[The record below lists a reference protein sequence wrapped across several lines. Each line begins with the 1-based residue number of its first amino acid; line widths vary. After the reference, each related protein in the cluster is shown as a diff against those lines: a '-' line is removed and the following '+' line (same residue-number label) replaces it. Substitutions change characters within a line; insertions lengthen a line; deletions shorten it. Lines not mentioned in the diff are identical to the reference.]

1 MSTSRIITALPALRS
16 RNFRLLFGGQAVSV
30 IGDALFPVA
39 LAFAVLDLGGSPGQL
54 GLVLAAQGLPLAV
67 LILFAGVWADRLPR
81 QWIMFV
87 SDVGRGLAQ
96 VATAYLLLSGKAEIW
111 HLALLSA
118 VYGVFEAGFRPAAG
132 GLIPQIVDS
141 EHLQQ
146 ANALIG
152 LSLNFGT
159 ILGPVAAGAL
169 IAASGPGE
177 AIAVDAATFAVSAAF
192 LLALKAPR
200 PERRPAAA
208 TTGVAAG
215 AGAGAGAGDEPGL
228 GSASGET
235 FWAELKAGIDE
246 VRRRRWMVTFMPAM
260 SAYHLIALPGVLA
273 LGPVIADRDLGGAGA
288 WGIITSAFGIGTI
301 VGNGVALKLQPSRP
315 MFVASLA
322 TAVASTQPIIIALGD
337 TTAVIAA
344 LELLA
349 GIAVSF
355 AFGQWET
362 TLGREIPEHALAR
375 VTSLDYFTTAGVMPL
390 GFALVGPVAGLAGTV
405 PTMVA
410 SGLLVLGLSL
420 AAALTPAIRGLRRP
434 TQESIAS

>member
-1 MSTSRIITALPALRS
+1 MSAGRLTSALPALQS
-16 RNFRLLFGGQAVSV
+16 RNFRLLFAGQAVSV
-30 IGDALFPVA
+30 VGDALFPVA

-67 LILFAGVWADRLPR
+67 LILAAGVWADRLPR

-96 VATAYLLLSGKAEIW
+96 VAVAYLLLSGRAEIW
-111 HLALLSA
+111 HLAALSA

-132 GLIPQIVDS
+132 GLIPQIVES

-152 LSLNFGT
+152 LAMNFGT
-159 ILGPVAAGAL
+159 ILGPIAAGLL
-169 IAASGPGE
+169 IVASGPGE
-177 AIAVDAATFAVSAAF
+177 AIAIDAATFAVSAVF
-192 LLALKAPR
+192 LCFLRAPR
-200 PERRPAAA
+200 PTR
-208 TTGVAAG
+208 GN
-215 AGAGAGAGDEPGL
+215 DPG
-228 GSASGET
+228 GIG
-235 FWAELKAGIDE
+235 FWAELKGGIAE
-246 VRRRRWMVTFMPAM
+246 VRRRRWMWTFMPAM
-260 SAYHLIALPGVLA
+260 GAYHLIALPGVLA
-273 LGPVIADRDLGGAGA
+273 LGPVIADQELGGAGA

-301 VGNGVALKLQPSRP
+301 IGNGIALRVQPSRP
-315 MFVASLA
+315 MFVAALA
-322 TAVASTQPIIIALGD
+322 LAVAATQPIIIALGG

-375 VTSLDYFTTAGVMPL
+375 VTSLDYLSSAGVMPL

-405 PTMVA
+405 PTMVV
-410 SGLLVLGLSL
+410 SGLVVVGLSV
-420 AAALTPAIRGLRRP
+420 AAALVPDIRHLPRRTSP
-434 TQESIAS
+434 VQESMAS